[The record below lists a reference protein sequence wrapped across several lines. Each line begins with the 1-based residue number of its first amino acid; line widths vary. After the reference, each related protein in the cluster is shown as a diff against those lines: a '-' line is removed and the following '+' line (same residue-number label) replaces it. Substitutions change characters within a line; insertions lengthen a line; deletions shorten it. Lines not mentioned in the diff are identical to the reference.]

1 MILLTGATG
10 HLGSWIY
17 RSLLERREKLRV
29 LLLPSERS
37 QAAAMEHD
45 KTEVV
50 FGDLGKPETLPAF
63 FENAEGAKLIHCAGA
78 IDITNRRMKF
88 LRKINV
94 EGTRALLELAEKSRI
109 KRFLYVSSVHALPI
123 DATPIR
129 ERRDFDPARVVGD
142 YAKTKAEA
150 TALVIAAGE
159 KMETVVVHPAGI
171 IGPGDTHGGHMSTL
185 VRKLLSGKI
194 PALARGGYDFVDV
207 RDVAEGVI
215 KALDGPAGETYIL
228 SNERAEISEIA
239 NELGAITGKKMPK
252 HFVPHWILKCVVPIS
267 EWWDQIRGQKPLFT
281 SYSILTLTDGSV
293 YDHTKA
299 TRMLGYRP
307 RRVYES
313 TSDMVEEIK
322 AHKK

>member
-17 RSLLERREKLRV
+17 RYLLERGEKLRV
-29 LLLPSERS
+29 LLLPSEH
-37 QAAAMEHD
+37 AKAEAMEHD

-50 FGDLGKPETLPAF
+50 YGDLGKPETLPPF
-63 FENAEGAKLIHCAGA
+63 FENVEGAKLIHCAGA

-94 EGTRALLELAEKSRI
+94 KGTRALLNLAEKSGI

-123 DATPIR
+123 EKTPIR
-129 ERRDFDPARVVGD
+129 ERKDFDPERVVGD

-150 TALVIAAGE
+150 TALVLAAGE
-159 KMETVVVHPAGI
+159 QMETVVVHPAGI

-185 VRKLLSGKI
+185 VRKLLTGKI

-228 SNERAEISEIA
+228 SNERADISEIA
-239 NELGAITGKKMPK
+239 NDLETISGRKMPK
-252 HFVPHWILKCVVPIS
+252 SFVPKWILKSVVPIS
-267 EWWDQIRGQKPLFT
+267 EWWDRVRKQKPLFT
-281 SYSILTLTDGSV
+281 AYSLHTLTDGSV

-299 TRMLGYRP
+299 TRMLGYHP
-307 RRVYES
+307 RRVFES
-313 TSDMVEEIK
+313 LKDMVAEFRSQ
-322 AHKK
+322 KK